1 MRVRTFSPLFRKFG
15 ALIDQKSWVALL
27 GDTKMHSFF
36 TQISRLKQFLRPAVT
51 HLLFIH
57 FLHRRL
63 LFQNQ
68 MVTGLKCPLVLPLLD
83 HGWNTSKGEIWEKI
97 PKIIAAEGP
106 NSFKN
111 KGNED
116 FYTFFMFGKAP
127 GLTGLEWDIDTNFFL
142 KSKLRHCR
150 LLIPWKGR
158 TNGNKWPH
166 FNIQL
171 AVGKKT

>member
-1 MRVRTFSPLFRKFG
+1 
-15 ALIDQKSWVALL
+15 
-27 GDTKMHSFF
+27 MHCFF
-36 TQISRLKQFLRPAVT
+36 PQISSFKHFSRPAVA
-51 HLLFIH
+51 HLLIIQ
-57 FLHRRL
+57 FLHHRL

-68 MVTGLKCPLVLPLLD
+68 TVTGSECPSVLPLLD
-83 HGWNTSKGEIWEKI
+83 HGWNTSKREIWEKI

-127 GLTGLEWDIDTNFFL
+127 CQTSLEWDIDTNFFL

-150 LLIPWKGR
+150 LLIPRKGR
-158 TNGNKWPH
+158 TSGDKRPH
-166 FNIQL
+166 FTIQS
-171 AVGKKT
+171 AVGKKS

>member
-1 MRVRTFSPLFRKFG
+1 
-15 ALIDQKSWVALL
+15 
-27 GDTKMHSFF
+27 MHCFF
-36 TQISRLKQFLRPAVT
+36 PQISSFKHFSRPAVA
-51 HLLFIH
+51 HLLIIQ

-68 MVTGLKCPLVLPLLD
+68 TVMGLECPSVLPLLY
-83 HGWNTSKGEIWEKI
+83 HGWNTPKREIWEKI
-97 PKIIAAEGP
+97 LKIIAAEGP

-111 KGNED
+111 IGNED

-166 FNIQL
+166 FTIQS
-171 AVGKKT
+171 AVGRKYWKTSLDCTL

>member
-1 MRVRTFSPLFRKFG
+1 MHCFFPQICCFKHFS
-15 ALIDQKSWVALL
+15 
-27 GDTKMHSFF
+27 
-36 TQISRLKQFLRPAVT
+36 RPAVA
-51 HLLFIH
+51 HLLIIQ

-68 MVTGLKCPLVLPLLD
+68 TVTGSECPSVLPLLD
-83 HGWNTSKGEIWEKI
+83 HGWNTSKREIWEKI
-97 PKIIAAEGP
+97 PKIIAAESP
-106 NSFKN
+106 HSFKN

-127 GLTGLEWDIDTNFFL
+127 GQTGLEWDIDTNFFL

-166 FNIQL
+166 FTIQS
-171 AVGKKT
+171 AVSKKT